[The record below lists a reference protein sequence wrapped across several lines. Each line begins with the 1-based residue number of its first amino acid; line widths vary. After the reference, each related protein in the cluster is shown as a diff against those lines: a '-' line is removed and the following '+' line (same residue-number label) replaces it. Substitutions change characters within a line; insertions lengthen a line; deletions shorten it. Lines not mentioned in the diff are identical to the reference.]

1 MNVTARIMKL
11 KQLIRGLFRT
21 HSNIERGALPN
32 HSVKKVFFFAR
43 SPYLCTLFDLFR
55 TEKIILVGRCL
66 VLQVILPEIR
76 AVSFSEEFRGSDER
90 NKFRTVEL
98 PKISNYPTENVDL
111 TGHCVN
117 TCVPIR

>member
-1 MNVTARIMKL
+1 M
-11 KQLIRGLFRT
+11 
-21 HSNIERGALPN
+21 
-32 HSVKKVFFFAR
+32 
-43 SPYLCTLFDLFR
+43 CTLFDLFQ

-76 AVSFSEEFRGSDER
+76 VVSFSEEFRGSDER